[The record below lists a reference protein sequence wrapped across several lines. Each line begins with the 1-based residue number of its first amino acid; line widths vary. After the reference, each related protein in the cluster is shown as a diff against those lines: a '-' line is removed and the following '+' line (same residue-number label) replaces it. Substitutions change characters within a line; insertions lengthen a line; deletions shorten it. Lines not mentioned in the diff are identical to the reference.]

1 MSMPLSRAVA
11 IALCSSIFFMSG
23 QTVSAGE
30 RIPSGDELQKRC
42 AKLEAVNRYFA
53 RKNAVTNEQKNQLL
67 ESVLASAGID
77 PGAPS
82 SEWGLPW
89 GTFGAVFNQAE
100 HIKSYQDE
108 LGCP

>member
-1 MSMPLSRAVA
+1 MSIPLSKVVA
-11 IALCSSIFFMSG
+11 IALYGGIFFVSG
-23 QTVSAGE
+23 QTVNAGD
-30 RIPSGDELQKRC
+30 RIPSGDELQNRC

-53 RKNAVTNEQKNQLL
+53 RKNATTNEQKNRLL
-67 ESVLASAGID
+67 ESALASAGID

-89 GTFGAVFNQAE
+89 GTFGAVFNHAE
-100 HIKSYQDE
+100 NIKSYQDE